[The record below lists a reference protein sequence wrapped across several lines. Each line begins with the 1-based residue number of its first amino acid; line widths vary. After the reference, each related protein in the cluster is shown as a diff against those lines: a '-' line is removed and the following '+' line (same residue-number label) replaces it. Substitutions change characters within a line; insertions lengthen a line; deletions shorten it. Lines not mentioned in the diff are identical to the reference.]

1 MFAWQVT
8 AGPQTAGDRL
18 FLVTIGRGR
27 DEYHEVRQVVIFG
40 AEAIGSPRAEAGTA
54 GDLVAGLHGADGGLV
69 VDRLGVEGAHPA
81 DVVRVLAEVGQQVRV
96 QPHPALP
103 VLAEVV
109 LRRRDREAGLAA
121 GHRRQALAVA
131 DAWGQVLVVHLLHL
145 RLVVE
150 EVHLGGAADHVEVDD
165 ALGLGEVLRADRAR
179 RRMGEGATEQAGQ
192 RGGAEGVGARA
203 EEAATGLEGVPLV
216 EDGHSVYLLRISSRL
231 RSWLQTIVQ
240 AASSD
245 LGSFSSDFESP
256 TPRSAAASP
265 GTAT

>member
-1 MFAWQVT
+1 M
-8 AGPQTAGDRL
+8 
-18 FLVTIGRGR
+18 
-27 DEYHEVRQVVIFG
+27 
-40 AEAIGSPRAEAGTA
+40 
-54 GDLVAGLHGADGGLV
+54 
-69 VDRLGVEGAHPA
+69 VDRLGVQGTHPA

-103 VLAEVV
+103 VLAEVE

-121 GHRRQALAVA
+121 RHRRQALAVT
-131 DAWGQVLVVHLLHL
+131 DARGQVLVEHLLHL
-145 RLVVE
+145 RLIVE

-165 ALGLGEVLRADRAR
+165 ALGLWLVLRTDCAR
-179 RRMGEGATEQAGQ
+179 GGVRERATEQAGQ

-216 EDGHSVYLLRISSRL
+216 EDRHGVYLLRISSRL

-256 TPRSAAASP
+256 TPRRAAASP
-265 GTAT
+265 GWAT